1 MTTQNGAE
9 DSDVNMENETGVSED
24 AAEALKTSNLQSVAT
39 LHGAGALTALT
50 LFGAGH
56 VWAVNSEWLI
66 AQIVAIGMA
75 VIAGS
80 AVHSI
85 AHEWGHFA
93 GARLSGSKCTVLE
106 KPYKYFF
113 MFNFDAEANDA
124 RQALWMSW
132 GGLSGSWGLLLLLG
146 FAIPMESWACV
157 ALLAT
162 LFGRALNASVFEVP
176 VIMRTMKSRQFQK
189 ELETQLTSHGIQ
201 SVPGIVAGLFA
212 FAALT

>member
-113 MFNFDAEANDA
+113 MFNFISISMDFSSYLI
-124 RQALWMSW
+124 QLKMTS
-132 GGLSGSWGLLLLLG
+132 
-146 FAIPMESWACV
+146 FHMEIEPAK
-157 ALLAT
+157 
-162 LFGRALNASVFEVP
+162 GRCL
-176 VIMRTMKSRQFQK
+176 
-189 ELETQLTSHGIQ
+189 
-201 SVPGIVAGLFA
+201 
-212 FAALT
+212 